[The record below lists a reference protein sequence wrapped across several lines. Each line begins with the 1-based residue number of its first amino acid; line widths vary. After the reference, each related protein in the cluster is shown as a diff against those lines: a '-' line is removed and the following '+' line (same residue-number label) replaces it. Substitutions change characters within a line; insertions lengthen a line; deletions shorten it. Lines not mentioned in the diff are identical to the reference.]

1 MPKPPFIE
9 AVTRPDRL
17 RVQALARP
25 AERRWYEI
33 RNATAETAELLIYDE
48 IGGWLGWYADEF
60 VEELA
65 AITAPN
71 LTVRI
76 NSPGGSVFE
85 GIAIANALRSHPA
98 TVTTQVDGIAASIA
112 SVIALAGDRLV
123 MMPNSQLMIHDASGF
138 CMGDAAD
145 MAQMAQL
152 LEQQSDNLADVYAAK
167 AGGTRAE
174 WRALMQAE
182 TWYLAAEAV
191 EAGLADAVGQPTR
204 TPGPAP
210 VVPPTPD
217 LDEPMTARWDLS
229 VFRHAGREQAP
240 APAAVA
246 AIELNAEA
254 SAVSDEDVAAV
265 ARAVLAAAAP
275 APAPTAPAAEPE
287 PVEQPVAVANTTI
300 VEAPTDE
307 PANDWA
313 AAIAHLNS
321 PDATLGWS
329 ASIAHLID
337 PTLTP
342 SSATTNA

>member
-1 MPKPPFIE
+1 MPPFIE

-17 RVQALARP
+17 RVQAQARP
-25 AERRWYEI
+25 AARSWFEI
-33 RNATAETAELLIYDE
+33 RNATDDTAELLIYDE
-48 IGGWLGWYADEF
+48 IGGWCGWYADEF
-60 VEELA
+60 VEQLA
-65 AITAPN
+65 TITAPN

-145 MAQMAQL
+145 MAQMATL
-152 LEQQSDNLADVYAAK
+152 LEQQSDNLADVYAAR
-167 AGGTRAE
+167 AGGTREE
-174 WRALMQAE
+174 WRARMQAE

-191 EAGLADAVGQPTR
+191 EAGLADEVGQPTR

-210 VVPPTPD
+210 VVPPVPD
-217 LDEPMTARWDLS
+217 IDEAMAARWDLS
-229 VFRHAGREQAP
+229 VFRYAGREEAP
-240 APAAVA
+240 APAATVA
-246 AIELNAEA
+246 VAVEPDPPVPPEPPATVTETNAEPV
-254 SAVSDEDVAAV
+254 AVTDVTPV
-265 ARAVLAAAAP
+265 D
-275 APAPTAPAAEPE
+275 PE
-287 PVEQPVAVANTTI
+287 PVVV
-300 VEAPTDE
+300 DE
-307 PANDWA
+307 PADDWA
-313 AAIAHLNS
+313 TLTAHLNT
-321 PDATLGWS
+321 PDTEPDWS
-329 ASIAHLID
+329 VSIAHLTD